1 MESETPTEH
10 DKMRQLLEANNTL
23 LIENNALLKKIDRRD
38 IRGIWFKVIWIAIII
53 GLPLIFL
60 SYFMNNYM
68 SMLGVPEGG
77 TDSTSI
83 IKSLQDAQKTLD
95 ELRVQ

>member
-1 MESETPTEH
+1 METYTPPEM
-10 DKMRQLLEANNTL
+10 DMLGLAR
-23 LIENNALLKKIDRRD
+23 ENNRLLKENNELLKKIDRRD
-38 IRGIWFKVIWIAIII
+38 IRGMWFKIIWIAVII

-68 SMLGVPEGG
+68 SMLGVPVGSSD
-77 TDSTSI
+77 TTSI
-83 IKSLQDAQKTLD
+83 LESLQEAQKTLD